1 MQVKP
6 GSSVTQS
13 AKIQPLRKGKVPE
26 WAASTSEQKPLVLGE
41 NQSAKQS
48 GLKFTGFTGDQS
60 GIIIDTS
67 KGQKTTEIL
76 LMEQDEVQKA
86 DRELEPQYVNRAS
99 NRAEAARLK
108 QQ

>member
-1 MQVKP
+1 M
-6 GSSVTQS
+6 
-13 AKIQPLRKGKVPE
+13 RKGKVPE
-26 WAASTSEQKPLVLGE
+26 WAANTSEKKLTIVAE

-76 LMEQDEVQKA
+76 LLEQDEVQKA
-86 DRELEPQYVNRAS
+86 DRELEP
-99 NRAEAARLK
+99 
-108 QQ
+108 